1 MEENFERLFKLVSEL
16 ESKGDHSQRKQE
28 ARVFNFDREAIFQAI
43 MKEVVV
49 WGGEMPSTQE

>member
-1 MEENFERLFKLVSEL
+1 MEEDFERLFKLVSEL

-49 WGGEMPSTQE
+49 VGEEMPST